1 MKHGSDAVLP
11 PPKSNSNPT
20 STHECHI
27 CKKRFMHRHALYKHL
42 RNVHN
47 NSQSASNARIEHQTA
62 KKNATKGRQD
72 ARKILKEKNRKEAK
86 EKRQAIIQT
95 KRQPKG
101 FDFTRDIDR
110 GEVCIKIVFYFRTK
124 VSLRTSLKKP
134 NPTEKYIIFIFY
146 KKLPK
151 N

>member
-1 MKHGSDAVLP
+1 MKHGSDAVLS

-27 CKKRFMHRHALYKHL
+27 CKQRFARRNALYKHL

-62 KKNATKGRQD
+62 KKNATKDRQD
-72 ARKILKEKNRKEAK
+72 TRKILKEKTKKEAK
-86 EKRQAIIQT
+86 EKRQAIIQS

-101 FDFTRDIDR
+101 FNFERDIDR
-110 GEVCIKIVFYFRTK
+110 GEVCNKIFSYNCLPPFFFK
-124 VSLRTSLKKP
+124 ETSLIRK
-134 NPTEKYIIFIFY
+134 THHLHF
-146 KKLPK
+146 L
-151 N
+151 